1 MKKHFLTS
9 ESVTEGH
16 PDKMCDQIS
25 DAILDAVLEKDPQGR
40 VAVESLATN
49 GVLIIAGE
57 MTTDSYID
65 VPQIAREVI
74 KEIGYTDA
82 HYGFDYATCGVLTAI
97 QEQSKDIALGVSE
110 YKKEDL
116 KTLGAGDQGLMFGY
130 ATRETPQY
138 MPLPIVLA
146 HKLVKRLAE
155 VRKKKILP
163 YLRPDGKSQVT
174 VEYHNSEPAR
184 LENVVIAAQHDEKV
198 SMEKLRKE
206 IKKEVIQQVVPKKF
220 LDKNTKYHINA
231 TGRFAV
237 GGPKGDTGL
246 TGRKIIV
253 DTYGGV
259 GSHGGG
265 CFSGKDPTKVD
276 RSASYGARWV
286 AKNLVAAGLA
296 DKVEVRLAYVIG
308 VADPLAVDI
317 NTYGTGKLPDEKI
330 SKIVRKVFDLRP
342 GMLIK
347 NLGLRRPLYRQVAA
361 YGHFGRDDL
370 NLPWEKLDKV
380 SQLKKFLT

>member
-1 MKKHFLTS
+1 MRRHFLTS

-16 PDKMCDQIS
+16 PDKMADQIS
-25 DAILDAVLEKDPQGR
+25 DAILDAVLEKDSQGR
-40 VAVESLATN
+40 VAVETLVTN
-49 GVLIIAGE
+49 GTVVVAGE

-65 VPQIAREVI
+65 IPQIIRGVI
-74 KEIGYTDA
+74 KDIGYTDA
-82 HYGFDYATCGVLTAI
+82 NYGFDYTTCGVLVAI
-97 QEQSKDIALGVSE
+97 QEQSKDIARGVSH

-116 KTLGAGDQGLMFGY
+116 RTLGAGDQGLMYGY
-130 ATRETPQY
+130 ATKETSQY

-146 HKLVKRLAE
+146 HKLVRRLAE

-163 YLRPDGKSQVT
+163 YLRPDGKSQIT
-174 VEYHNSEPAR
+174 VEYHNGKPAR
-184 LENVVIAAQHDEKV
+184 VENVVIAAQHSASV
-198 SMEKLRKE
+198 SMGKLRNDIKRE
-206 IKKEVIQQVVPKKF
+206 VIKKIIPKKF
-220 LDKNTKYHINA
+220 LDRNTKYHINA

-237 GGPKGDTGL
+237 GGPKADTGL

-265 CFSGKDPTKVD
+265 CFSGKDATKVD
-276 RSASYGARWV
+276 RSASYGARWA

-296 DKVEVRLAYVIG
+296 DKVEIRLAYVIG
-308 VADPLAVDI
+308 VADPLAVDV

-330 SKIVRKVFDLRP
+330 SQIVRKVFDLRP

-347 NLGLRRPLYRQVAA
+347 NLGLRRPLYRQVAV

-380 SQLKKFLT
+380 SQLKKFI

>member
-1 MKKHFLTS
+1 MQKHFITS

-25 DAILDAVLEKDPQGR
+25 DAILDAILAQDPQGR
-40 VAVESLATN
+40 VAVETLATN
-49 GVLIIAGE
+49 GTIMVAGE
-57 MTTDSYID
+57 VTTDCYVD
-65 VPQIAREVI
+65 VPQTIRNVI
-74 KEIGYTDA
+74 KDIGYTDA
-82 HYGFDYATCGVLTAI
+82 NYGFDYATCGVLVSI
-97 QEQSKDIALGVSE
+97 HEQSKDIALGVSQ

-116 KTLGAGDQGLMFGY
+116 RTLGAGDQGLMFGY
-130 ATRETPQY
+130 ATRETPEY

-174 VEYHNSEPAR
+174 VEYQDGKAAR
-184 LENVVIAAQHDEKV
+184 LENIVIATQHSPDV
-198 SMEKLRKE
+198 SMSKLRND
-206 IKKEVIQQVVPKKF
+206 IKREVIQKVIPEKL
-220 LDKNTKYHINA
+220 LDRNTKYHINA
-231 TGRFAV
+231 TGRFV
-237 GGPKGDTGL
+237 LGGPGADTGL

-276 RSASYGARWV
+276 RSGSYGARWV

-296 DKVEVRLAYVIG
+296 DKVEVRVAYVIG
-308 VADPLAVDI
+308 IAAPLAIDV
-317 NTYGTGKLPDEKI
+317 NTYGTGKLSDEKI
-330 SKIVRKVFDLRP
+330 SQIVRKVFDLRP

-361 YGHFGRDDL
+361 YGHFGRNDL

-380 SQLKKFLT
+380 SELRKFI